1 VAVLLGGRR
10 ALVAIADAAG
20 VRMPGFRGYTIY
32 SGAVLIPL
40 FVGVT
45 RLFF

>member
-1 VAVLLGGRR
+1 
-10 ALVAIADAAG
+10 
-20 VRMPGFRGYTIY
+20 MPSFLGYTIY

-45 RLFF
+45 WLFF